1 VTRVGCLSRI
11 GCLVVLAGAGAAG
24 WYLYGDRFPAEV
36 AHVATRAAESVRDA
50 VQSPSDRDAGGATG
64 RDVGRTGPATGA
76 ERARTVGSARP
87 ILWATVEPP
96 TGSLTG
102 PLTPLARRDG
112 TAYLSIGAGD
122 VAKLLSRAL
131 SAQLPASA
139 TAVQVAL
146 DSSRL
151 LVRAVVNVA
160 ELAGDGTLARVL
172 GTALSG
178 RDTVQLSGTLEMLAP
193 GVALYRVQSARVKG
207 VTIPGPLVPP
217 VMRAMHRGPRID
229 GVPDDA
235 LAVRLPASVGDLR
248 IANGRVIVYKT
259 VPSP

>member
-1 VTRVGCLSRI
+1 M
-11 GCLVVLAGAGAAG
+11 LAGAGAAG

-36 AHVATRAAESVRDA
+36 AHGATRAAESVRDA
-50 VQSPSDRDAGGATG
+50 ASPPSANDAGRATG
-64 RDVGRTGPATGA
+64 RDEGRT
-76 ERARTVGSARP
+76 RAGSASRP

-102 PLTPLARRDG
+102 PLAPLARRDG

-151 LVRAVVNVA
+151 LVRAVVNIA

-178 RDTVQLSGTLEMLAP
+178 RDTVQLSGTMEMIAP
-193 GVALYRVQSARVKG
+193 GVALYRVQSASVTG

-217 VMRAMHRGPRID
+217 VMRALRRGPHID
-229 GVPDDA
+229 SVPDDA

-248 IANGRVIVYKT
+248 INNGRVIVYKT